1 MLSTFKLTVTK
12 ACLQD
17 WGSMQPNG
25 NGRYCTAC
33 ATNVIDFSKMSD
45 EEVTNFF
52 LVNNQQPVCG
62 KFKAAQLER
71 IEIVVPVYLFKK
83 RIPLWKKY
91 LLLLLVCFATD
102 ILPGNVN
109 FKTSAGLYAQSVNT
123 IKKKKVKHRSASK
136 KKKLNDIVLAMPE
149 MMILGYTQTIC
160 KEQLPLKPPIALQ
173 KPLQNIIQPNDTTE
187 ENKKPG
193 EKRKSSRLIFT
204 AALPQQRRNRKLLRK
219 QKKIE

>member
-17 WGSMQPNG
+17 WGRMQPND

-52 LVNNQQPVCG
+52 LVNNRQPVCG
-62 KFKAAQLER
+62 RFKAAQLER
-71 IEIVVPVYLFKK
+71 IEIVVPVYLFEK

-91 LLLLLVCFATD
+91 LLLLLVCFATN

-149 MMILGYTQTIC
+149 MMILGFTQTIC
-160 KEQLPLKPPIALQ
+160 KEELPLKPALPTE
-173 KPLQNIIQPNDTTE
+173 KPVQTILQQDYNAQG
-187 ENKKPG
+187 NKKPG
-193 EKRKSSRLIFT
+193 RKRKNNRLIFT

-219 QKKIE
+219 QKK

>member
-17 WGSMQPNG
+17 WGRMQPKA

-33 ATNVIDFSKMSD
+33 ATTVIDFSKMTD
-45 EEVTNFF
+45 EQVANFF
-52 LVNNQQPVCG
+52 LLNNRQPVCG
-62 KFKAAQLER
+62 RFKAVQLER
-71 IEIVVPVYLFKK
+71 IEITVPVYFFKK

-109 FKTSAGLYAQSVNT
+109 FKTGAGLYAQSVNT

-204 AALPQQRRNRKLLRK
+204 AALPQRRRKVKLLHN
-219 QKKIE
+219 QNLVD